1 MENKGFNQLELS
13 DSVQRA
19 IEDMG
24 FEEPSKIQ
32 MDAIPLLLE
41 GFDLIGQ
48 AQTGTGKTLAFGASI
63 LSMNN
68 KDEKGVYCLIVTPTR
83 ELAIQVN
90 DELVRIAKYSN
101 IKLLPVYGGQP
112 IERQIT
118 ALRRGI
124 DIVVGTPGRLL
135 DLIRRKAINLS
146 KVHFVVLDEADEMLD
161 MGFIEDIEEILKN
174 TNEDHQTMLF
184 SATMPDPIKKL
195 AKRYLRPDAKTI
207 TMAKKIMTV
216 SSISQYYYE
225 IKQQDRFESLCRILD
240 VDEPSSAIIF
250 CKTKKGV
257 DEVVESMQARG
268 YNVEGMHG
276 DMNQNQRINTLRKFK
291 EGSLEF
297 LVATDVAARGIDVEN
312 ISHVIN
318 YDFPQDIESYVHRIG
333 RTGRANKEGTAYS
346 LVTSREYVS
355 IKQIERVT
363 GSKIKR
369 KDIPTIDDI
378 FHAKYRSMIKSVK
391 ETLEKEDYKRFV
403 PLATELDEEYNLVDV
418 AAALMHTVYQMKV
431 SYDYVENNIG
441 TSTGFTRM
449 FISVGRID
457 KVNPK
462 SLLHFLNDIVDIDK
476 EYLGEIDIYD
486 KFSFIDVRDVKVKSL
501 IKGCSGK
508 KLNGRKVRVEIS
520 TPK

>member
-146 KVHFVVLDEADEMLD
+146 KVHFVVLDEADE
-161 MGFIEDIEEILKN
+161 
-174 TNEDHQTMLF
+174 
-184 SATMPDPIKKL
+184 
-195 AKRYLRPDAKTI
+195 
-207 TMAKKIMTV
+207 
-216 SSISQYYYE
+216 
-225 IKQQDRFESLCRILD
+225 
-240 VDEPSSAIIF
+240 
-250 CKTKKGV
+250 
-257 DEVVESMQARG
+257 
-268 YNVEGMHG
+268 
-276 DMNQNQRINTLRKFK
+276 
-291 EGSLEF
+291 
-297 LVATDVAARGIDVEN
+297 
-312 ISHVIN
+312 
-318 YDFPQDIESYVHRIG
+318 
-333 RTGRANKEGTAYS
+333 
-346 LVTSREYVS
+346 
-355 IKQIERVT
+355 
-363 GSKIKR
+363 
-369 KDIPTIDDI
+369 
-378 FHAKYRSMIKSVK
+378 
-391 ETLEKEDYKRFV
+391 
-403 PLATELDEEYNLVDV
+403 
-418 AAALMHTVYQMKV
+418 
-431 SYDYVENNIG
+431 
-441 TSTGFTRM
+441 
-449 FISVGRID
+449 
-457 KVNPK
+457 
-462 SLLHFLNDIVDIDK
+462 
-476 EYLGEIDIYD
+476 
-486 KFSFIDVRDVKVKSL
+486 
-501 IKGCSGK
+501 
-508 KLNGRKVRVEIS
+508 
-520 TPK
+520 